1 MVIKYK
7 SHSNIIMTIHN
18 IIPSKAKVL
27 MLIGQRRD
35 YFCLNQFCFVKRA
48 KLLAY
53 DWSSGC
59 LATAYSI
66 VKLFFCNNGVSFR
79 GSQRGIW
86 RIIKGQEWKWKHEEQ
101 HGAVRE
107 RFQKVGEWKKLASKF
122 RRVRER
128 CPRPTNVA
136 VLSIQK
142 FSKGKGKERNFI

>member
-1 MVIKYK
+1 MKDK
-7 SHSNIIMTIHN
+7 SHSNIMTIHN
-18 IIPSKAKVL
+18 IVTWRAKLPNADWSMKRV
-27 MLIGQRRD
+27 
-35 YFCLNQFCFVKRA
+35 FFLNQFCFVKRA
-48 KLLAY
+48 KLLAD

-66 VKLFFCNNGVSFR
+66 MKLFFCNNGVSLR
-79 GSQRGIW
+79 DSLWGIC

-107 RFQKVGEWKKLASKF
+107 RFQKVGEWKKLGSKF

-128 CPRPTNVA
+128 CPRPTIVA

-142 FSKGKGKERNFI
+142 FSKGEEIYLSV